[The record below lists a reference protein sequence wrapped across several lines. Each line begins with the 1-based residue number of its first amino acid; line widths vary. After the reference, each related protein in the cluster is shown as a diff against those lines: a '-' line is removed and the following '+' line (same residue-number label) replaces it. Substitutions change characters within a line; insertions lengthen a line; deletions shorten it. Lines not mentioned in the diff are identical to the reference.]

1 MDEPA
6 RTVRKDADSG
16 RGQIGKRALPVYEPS
31 AIMKSIVL
39 ASALWLLLA
48 FLMAVLVGKLI
59 KGVGRR
65 HRPRSDTPF
74 SASAGLRGSPGRIGE
89 QTSTL
94 PGKILSHP
102 SLHKKVRTVSG
113 LQLLIE
119 RYVAQLNELE
129 ARMADVNRK
138 LEIITETSR
147 LLEEEGLS
155 EANPPPIV
163 DKKTFL

>member
-1 MDEPA
+1 MDVPA
-6 RTVRKDADSG
+6 RTVRKDANSG
-16 RGQIGKRALPVYEPS
+16 PGQIGKRALAVYEPS

-65 HRPRSDTPF
+65 HRPRSDRPF
-74 SASAGLRGSPGRIGE
+74 SPSAELRASPGRMGE

-94 PGKILSHP
+94 PGKILNHP

-119 RYVAQLNELE
+119 RYVVQLKELE
-129 ARMADVNRK
+129 ARMADVNHK
-138 LEIITETSR
+138 LEIMTETSR
-147 LLEEEGLS
+147 LLEDEGLS
-155 EANPPPIV
+155 EANPPPLV